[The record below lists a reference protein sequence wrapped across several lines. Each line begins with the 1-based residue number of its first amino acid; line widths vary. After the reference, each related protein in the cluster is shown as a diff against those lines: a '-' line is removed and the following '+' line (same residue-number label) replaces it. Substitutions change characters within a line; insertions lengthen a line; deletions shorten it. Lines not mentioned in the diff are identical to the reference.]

1 MNSRKIFSKGFTLIE
16 LVVVIV
22 ILGILAASAA
32 PKFIDLQTDARIA
45 TLKGIESSIKSAL
58 SLVKTKAII
67 KGKEKADCA
76 KICIGSNCPNG
87 ETMTCES
94 GDSISPDDDY
104 ILISHGSLNSNSAV
118 ASLKKI
124 IETDSTLDYN
134 SCGPAGNICIT
145 FAGTPNKCCSFVG
158 MSFPTDSDACMVHLW
173 LYGEYINVETL
184 TGGC

>member
-104 ILISHGSLNSNSAV
+104 LPKLIDGFDDTFTAGSLGPGEITYIRFKDGPA
-118 ASLKKI
+118 LKYDDF
-124 IETDSTLDYN
+124 TYN
-134 SCGPAGNICIT
+134 SSPDIKKRYTSSKACGI
-145 FAGTPNKCCSFVG
+145 
-158 MSFPTDSDACMVHLW
+158 MV
-173 LYGEYINVETL
+173 YIIQNPPLIYEQVD
-184 TGGC
+184 GC